1 MEVKTMN
8 STKLLGIAMLVLA
21 ELEDDIKDGK
31 ITVGEL
37 LDNVKVI
44 VEKLGYAD
52 KSLIELFRKEQ

>member
-1 MEVKTMN
+1 MN

>member
-1 MEVKTMN
+1 MN

-21 ELEDDIKDGK
+21 ELEDDIKDGR

-52 KSLIELFRKEQ
+52 KSLVELFRKEQ